1 MTLLKENEPEK
12 IQVTKTT
19 TMTSKY
25 SRIESP
31 GNNNESYDEMRM
43 FEASFPQEKII
54 EIERLFLKYGIDLM
68 GVSAWNQ
75 KQ

>member
-12 IQVTKTT
+12 IQVTKTI
-19 TMTSKY
+19 TMASKY

-43 FEASFPQEKII
+43 FEA
-54 EIERLFLKYGIDLM
+54 FLK
-68 GVSAWNQ
+68 
-75 KQ
+75 KR